1 MAVTHCRFGIAA
13 IEKRRDSAAS
23 QNQLCRSRSTKVK
36 TTLYRHATRAA
47 RSAARALIIA
57 ADWAGDRLEDAVK
70 WAANL
75 IRYLP
80 QRIGRLAA
88 TSALA
93 VAGLVTL
100 LPGGVAAWQRGG
112 WRHFAAWL
120 RSCARQGALRVLQLA
135 LQVLDIVGLPELFGF
150 LWRLVVR
157 SSPLTGDEAAVAS
170 SVLGPA
176 ALRYHDVR
184 VAQGGLAELV
194 FRRNGDRAFVA
205 FHTINLPTRGAHR
218 RENLDILLHE
228 LVHVL
233 QYERA
238 GSRYFAEALLAQHE
252 EGYGYGGPGG
262 LLLARA
268 QGKRLRDFNREQ
280 QAQIVQDYYTY
291 LRHGWDVEPFRPY
304 IEQLRAGEI

>member
-1 MAVTHCRFGIAA
+1 MSGA
-13 IEKRRDSAAS
+13 
-23 QNQLCRSRSTKVK
+23 
-36 TTLYRHATRAA
+36 TLYTTATRAA
-47 RSAARALIIA
+47 RAVAAAFILV
-57 ADWAGDRLEDAVK
+57 ADWAGDRLEDAAK

-80 QRIGRLAA
+80 QRIGRLAV
-88 TSALA
+88 TFVLA
-93 VAGLVTL
+93 IAGLVAL
-100 LPGGVAAWQRGG
+100 LPGGVTAWRQGG
-112 WRHFAAWL
+112 WRQFVAWL
-120 RSCARQGALRVLQLA
+120 RSCARRGALRVLQLV
-135 LQVLDIVGLPELFGF
+135 LQVLDIAGVPELFNF
-150 LWRLVVR
+150 LWRLGVR
-157 SSPLTGDEAAVAS
+157 NSPLTGDEVAVAA
-170 SVLGPA
+170 SVLGPT

-184 VAQGGLAELV
+184 VAQGGLAELI

-205 FHTINLPTRGAHR
+205 FHTINLPSRGAHR

-262 LLLARA
+262 LLLAQA

-291 LRHGWDVEPFRPY
+291 LRRGWDVEPFRPY

>member
-1 MAVTHCRFGIAA
+1 MSG
-13 IEKRRDSAAS
+13 
-23 QNQLCRSRSTKVK
+23 
-36 TTLYRHATRAA
+36 TTLYTTATRAA
-47 RSAARALIIA
+47 RAVAAAFILA
-57 ADWAGDRLEDAVK
+57 ADWAGDRLEDAAK

-80 QRIGRLAA
+80 QRIGRLAV
-88 TSALA
+88 TLVLA
-93 VAGLVTL
+93 IAGLVAL
-100 LPGGVAAWQRGG
+100 LPGGVAAWRQGG
-112 WRHFAAWL
+112 WRQFVAWL
-120 RSCARQGALRVLQLA
+120 RSCALRGALRVLQLV
-135 LQVLDIVGLPELFGF
+135 LQVLDIAGVPELFNF
-150 LWRLVVR
+150 LWRLGVR
-157 SSPLTGDEAAVAS
+157 TSPLTGDEVAVAA
-170 SVLGPA
+170 SVLGPT
-176 ALRYHDVR
+176 ALRYHDIR

-205 FHTINLPTRGAHR
+205 FHTINLPSRGAHR

-291 LRHGWDVEPFRPY
+291 LRRGWDVEPFRPY

>member
-1 MAVTHCRFGIAA
+1 MS
-13 IEKRRDSAAS
+13 KSA
-23 QNQLCRSRSTKVK
+23 
-36 TTLYRHATRAA
+36 LYTHATRVA
-47 RSAARALIIA
+47 RSAARGLVIA
-57 ADWAGDRLEDAVK
+57 ADWVSDRLEDAAK

-75 IRYLP
+75 IRFLP
-80 QRIGRLAA
+80 HRIGRLVV

-93 VAGLVTL
+93 LAGLVTL
-100 LPGGVAAWQRGG
+100 MPGGVAAWRQGG
-112 WRHFAAWL
+112 LRQFTAWL
-120 RSCARQGALRVLQLA
+120 RERARQGALRALQLV
-135 LQVLDIVGLPELFGF
+135 LEVLDIAGVPELLGF

-157 SSPLTGDEAAVAS
+157 ASPLTGDEVAVAA
-170 SVLGPA
+170 SVLGPS

-205 FHTINLPTRGAHR
+205 FHTVNLPARGPHR

-238 GSRYFAEALLAQHE
+238 GSRYFAEALLAQRA

-280 QAQIVQDYYTY
+280 QAQIVQDYYLH
-291 LRHGWDVEPFRPY
+291 LRQGWDVSPFQPY
-304 IEQLRAGEI
+304 IEDLRAGLI

>member
-1 MAVTHCRFGIAA
+1 M
-13 IEKRRDSAAS
+13 
-23 QNQLCRSRSTKVK
+23 
-36 TTLYRHATRAA
+36 
-47 RSAARALIIA
+47 IA
-57 ADWAGDRLEDAVK
+57 ADWAGDRLEDAAK

-80 QRIGRLAA
+80 QRIGRLIA

-100 LPGGVAAWQRGG
+100 LPGGLAAWRQGG
-112 WRHFAAWL
+112 RRQFAVWL
-120 RSCARQGALRVLQLA
+120 RGCARQGVLRVLQLT

-150 LWRLVVR
+150 IWRVTTRV
-157 SSPLTGDEAAVAS
+157 SPLTGDEMAVAA

-184 VAQGGLAELV
+184 VAQGGLLELI
-194 FRRNGDRAFVA
+194 FRRNGDRAFVV
-205 FHTINLPTRGAHR
+205 FHTINLPARGVHR

-268 QGKRLRDFNREQ
+268 QGRRLRDFNREQ
-280 QAQIVQDYYTY
+280 QAQIVQDYYMY
-291 LRHGWDVEPFRPY
+291 LRHNWDVGPFEPY
-304 IEQLRAGEI
+304 IGELRAGEI